1 MTVSFLWNCMRVCLW
16 KLKHLGFKQ
25 KPVIQ
30 NSGLKS
36 QEFGEIL
43 KTEKKLGLEEV
54 LI

>member
-1 MTVSFLWNCMRVCLW
+1 MLIVRLSFSWNRMRVRLQ

-36 QEFGEIL
+36 QQFGEIL
-43 KTEKKLGLEEV
+43 KTEKKLGRE
-54 LI
+54 